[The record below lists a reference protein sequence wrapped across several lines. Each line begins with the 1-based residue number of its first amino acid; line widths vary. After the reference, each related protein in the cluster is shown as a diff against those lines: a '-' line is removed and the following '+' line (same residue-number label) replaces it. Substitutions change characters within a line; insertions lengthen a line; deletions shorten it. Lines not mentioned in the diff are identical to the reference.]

1 MINFN
6 LSLKYYILPYGTNI
20 GGLNRNFFNYIYSI
34 LMLTRQDLLLK
45 MLRIARAVLIK
56 TKGR

>member
-20 GGLNRNFFNYIYSI
+20 GGSK
-34 LMLTRQDLLLK
+34 DLKQGANKESYPPLAGWAK
-45 MLRIARAVLIK
+45 RHF
-56 TKGR
+56 